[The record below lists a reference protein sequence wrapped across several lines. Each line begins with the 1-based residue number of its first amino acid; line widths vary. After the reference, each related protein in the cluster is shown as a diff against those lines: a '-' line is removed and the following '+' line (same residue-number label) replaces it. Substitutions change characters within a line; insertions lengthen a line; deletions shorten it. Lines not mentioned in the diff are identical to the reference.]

1 MFGGI
6 FSILFTVHRRHN
18 MHSYS
23 FTSVCDFFFSSM
35 YQCKIKNE
43 NTYIYLCLD
52 AFSMCEY
59 FENFD
64 YYAGILSDD
73 MCRMEVQCDC

>member
-23 FTSVCDFFFSSM
+23 FTSVCDFFFKYVSM
-35 YQCKIKNE
+35 YNKKQKYEHIFVSRKCANTSKIL
-43 NTYIYLCLD
+43 IIML
-52 AFSMCEY
+52 A
-59 FENFD
+59 
-64 YYAGILSDD
+64 YYRTTCAEWKYNAIASG
-73 MCRMEVQCDC
+73 